1 MGNKNHG
8 GQSSVRSDDPETQ
21 NAGFGQ
27 EPQWIPRAARSSS
40 AHTGGLDR
48 ELATCSS
55 LYLEQLLSLAP
66 IVSVAASALRRQ
78 S

>member
-1 MGNKNHG
+1 MVVSHLSGLMILKLKTLALAKNPSG
-8 GQSSVRSDDPETQ
+8 YPEQPALPLHTQ
-21 NAGFGQ
+21 
-27 EPQWIPRAARSSS
+27 
-40 AHTGGLDR
+40 GGLDR

-66 IVSVAASALRRQ
+66 IVSVAASALQRQ